1 MSISKERIKDKV
13 VVETE
18 NNCGD
23 VSIKYDD
30 YETCVY
36 KVPDNNNSFKLVKG
50 KRCDKGL
57 HWE

>member
-30 YETCVY
+30 YETCIY

-50 KRCDKGL
+50 KRCYKEL
-57 HWE
+57 H